1 MVAGLL
7 LPLLLGSFGA
17 IVAIAVGAW
26 FAQRRARED
35 EAEEHMAAHTAS
47 GRWLEDDALGG
58 GRRGLSPELLKEVR
72 RIHIKTG
79 HRVTEVM
86 SGEYRSI
93 FKGRGMEFEEVREY
107 VPGDDVRTIDWNVT
121 ARMQRPF
128 VKEFR
133 EERELVVMILVDISA
148 SGDFGTSGSTKNK
161 VAAQLAAT
169 LAFAAVR
176 NNDKVGLILFSD
188 RIERFVAPKRGRGH
202 VWRVIKEI
210 LECERRGSGTDL
222 AEALSFLSRVVRRK
236 SIVFLVSDF
245 LAGNA
250 GTPGSLESK
259 EFSTA
264 LRLVNRRHD
273 LVVFH
278 VTDPRERTM
287 PDVGF
292 LALEDAETGQS
303 TWIDTAS
310 ATVRTRFADKAAER
324 SQHLARS
331 LRRLDVDLVEL
342 STNEGVAEPLM
353 RYFRQRERRAR

>member
-7 LPLLLGSFGA
+7 LPLLLGLIGA
-17 IVAIAVGAW
+17 FASVLLGAW
-26 FAQRRARED
+26 FAQRRARDD
-35 EAEEHMAAHTAS
+35 EAEVHAAAHTVA
-47 GRWLEDDALGG
+47 GRWLDDDALGG
-58 GRRGLSPELLKEVR
+58 GRKGLSPELLKEVR

-148 SGDFGTSGSTKNK
+148 SGDFGTRGSTKNK

-245 LAGNA
+245 LAGSS
-250 GTPGSLESK
+250 GSVEGK

-278 VTDPRERTM
+278 VTDPRERSL

-310 ATVRTRFADKAAER
+310 ATVRRRYEQKAAER
-324 SQHLARS
+324 SEHLAKS

-342 STNEGVAEPLM
+342 STDEGVAEPLM
-353 RYFRQRERRAR
+353 RYFRRRERRAR

>member
-7 LPLLLGSFGA
+7 LPLLLGFLGA
-17 IVAIAVGAW
+17 LAAIAAGAW
-26 FAQRRARED
+26 FARRRTKED
-35 EAEEHMAAHTAS
+35 EVSEHAAAHTVA
-47 GRWLEDDALGG
+47 GRWLEEDALGG
-58 GRRGLSPELLKEVR
+58 GRRGLSPELLREVR

-148 SGDFGTSGSTKNK
+148 SGDFGTKGSTKNK

-169 LAFAAVR
+169 LAFAATR

-245 LAGNA
+245 LAGKA

-259 EFSTA
+259 EFTTA

-292 LALEDAETGQS
+292 LALEDAESGQ
-303 TWIDTAS
+303 TAWIDTAS
-310 ATVRTRFADKAAER
+310 AAVRKRYETKAKER
-324 SQHLARS
+324 GLLLAKS

-342 STNEGVAEPLM
+342 STDEGVAGPLM
-353 RYFRQRERRAR
+353 RYFRQRDRRVR

>member
-1 MVAGLL
+1 VIADLL
-7 LPLLLGSFGA
+7 LPLLLGAIGA
-17 IVAIAVGAW
+17 LAAIATGVA
-26 FAQRRARED
+26 FARRTERKQE
-35 EAEEHMAAHTAS
+35 EANEHIAAHAAT
-47 GRWLEDDALGG
+47 GRWLDDGALGG
-58 GRRGLSPELLKEVR
+58 GRGLSPELMREVK

-86 SGEYRSI
+86 SGEYRSV

-148 SGDFGTSGSTKNK
+148 SGDFGTKGSTKNK

-169 LAFAAVR
+169 LAFAATR

-210 LECERRGSGTDL
+210 LDCERRGSGTDL
-222 AEALSFLSRVVRRK
+222 GEALSFLSRVVRRK
-236 SIVFLVSDF
+236 SVVFLVSDF
-245 LAGNA
+245 L
-250 GTPGSLESK
+250 TGSGV
-259 EFSTA
+259 STDDYA
-264 LRLVNRRHD
+264 IPLRLVNRRHD

-278 VTDPRERTM
+278 VTDPRERAL

-292 LALEDAETGQS
+292 LALEDAESGQ
-303 TWIDTAS
+303 TAWIDTAS
-310 ATVRTRFADKAAER
+310 PTVRKRYADKAVER
-324 SQHLARS
+324 SRELQKS

-342 STNEGVAEPLM
+342 STDEGVSGPLM
-353 RYFRQRERRAR
+353 RYFRQRERRMR

>member
-1 MVAGLL
+1 MITGLL
-7 LPLLLGSFGA
+7 LPLLLASIA
-17 IVAIAVGAW
+17 AVAAVGLGSA
-26 FAQRRARED
+26 FAARE
-35 EAEEHMAAHTAS
+35 ERRQEERSQRVAAHAAT
-47 GRWLEDDALGG
+47 GRWLEDGALGG

-148 SGDFGTSGSTKNK
+148 SGDFGTKGSTKNK

-169 LAFAAVR
+169 LAFAATR

-210 LECERRGSGTDL
+210 LDCERRGSGTDL
-222 AEALSFLSRVVRRK
+222 AEALSFLGRVVRRK

-245 LAGNA
+245 LTDSSGAEEYA
-250 GTPGSLESK
+250 IP
-259 EFSTA
+259 

-278 VTDPRERTM
+278 VTDPRERAL

-292 LALEDAETGQS
+292 LALEDAESGQ
-303 TWIDTAS
+303 TAWIDTAS
-310 ATVRTRFADKAAER
+310 STVRTRYADKASER
-324 SQHLARS
+324 SAALAKS
-331 LRRLDVDLVEL
+331 LRRLNVDLVEL
-342 STNEGVAEPLM
+342 STDEGVAEPLM
-353 RYFRQRERRAR
+353 RYFRRRERTAR

>member
-7 LPLLLGSFGA
+7 IPFLLGCLGA
-17 IVAIAVGAW
+17 LVAVVVGVA
-26 FAQRRARED
+26 FARRREQRD
-35 EAEEHMAAHTAS
+35 DAEKVAAHTAT
-47 GRWLEDDALGG
+47 GRWLDEGALGG
-58 GRRGLSPELLKEVR
+58 GRKGLSPELLREVR

-86 SGEYRSI
+86 AGEYRSI

-148 SGDFGTSGSTKNK
+148 SGDFGTKGSTKNK

-169 LAFAAVR
+169 LAFAATR

-210 LECERRGSGTDL
+210 LDCERRGSGTDL

-236 SIVFLVSDF
+236 AVVFLVSDF
-245 LAGNA
+245 L
-250 GTPGSLESK
+250 TGSQLGAADDDA
-259 EFSTA
+259 TA

-278 VTDPRERTM
+278 VTDPRERSL

-292 LALEDAETGQS
+292 LALEDAESGQ
-303 TWIDTAS
+303 TAWIDTAS
-310 ATVRTRFADKAAER
+310 PTVRKRYADKAAER
-324 SQHLARS
+324 SAALSKS

-342 STNEGVAEPLM
+342 STDEGVAGPLM
-353 RYFRQRERRAR
+353 RYFRQRERRMR